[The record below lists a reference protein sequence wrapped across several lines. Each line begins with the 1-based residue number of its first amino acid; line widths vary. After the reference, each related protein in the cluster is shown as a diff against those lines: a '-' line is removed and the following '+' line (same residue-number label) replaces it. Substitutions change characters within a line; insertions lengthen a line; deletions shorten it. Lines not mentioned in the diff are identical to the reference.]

1 MADNGMTSED
11 SRIFR
16 AFQTAMIVLF
26 AGSIAAL
33 FFGMALRTQHLL
45 HQEMLTRARAHV
57 DGIITTRAW
66 AAGYQGVYVKKSP
79 EDRPNPF
86 LDEPVLVGRDGEQYL
101 RKNPATMTREISDLS
116 QRQGLFTFRITSS
129 RPVNPANAPDAF
141 EREGLDRFEAGTG
154 EYQSVE
160 QRGAETLFRYMAPL
174 YVDASCLDCHRY
186 QHYAPGDLHGAV
198 SVSFSIADVR
208 KNMIREGIV
217 IFVLA
222 LAALGILIA
231 VFFFFLKKMRRRL
244 HRLNAQL
251 ERMATT
257 DALTG
262 IANRGHLMDCVDREF
277 SRSRRHNQNLSFVL
291 FDIDRF
297 KDFNDTFGHQAGDT
311 ILRMLA
317 TLTVGML
324 RTYDIFGRYGGE
336 EFLLVLPDTS
346 EEDAFLLAERV
357 RTTIEAELAGLAG
370 VTQGS
375 IITVSGGVGRLR
387 EDDADAAAA
396 IRRADVAL
404 YAAKRNGR
412 NRIERD
418 K

>member
-1 MADNGMTSED
+1 
-11 SRIFR
+11 
-16 AFQTAMIVLF
+16 
-26 AGSIAAL
+26 
-33 FFGMALRTQHLL
+33 
-45 HQEMLTRARAHV
+45 
-57 DGIITTRAW
+57 
-66 AAGYQGVYVKKSP
+66 
-79 EDRPNPF
+79 
-86 LDEPVLVGRDGEQYL
+86 
-101 RKNPATMTREISDLS
+101 
-116 QRQGLFTFRITSS
+116 
-129 RPVNPANAPDAF
+129 
-141 EREGLDRFEAGTG
+141 
-154 EYQSVE
+154 
-160 QRGAETLFRYMAPL
+160 
-174 YVDASCLDCHRY
+174 
-186 QHYAPGDLHGAV
+186 
-198 SVSFSIADVR
+198 
-208 KNMIREGIV
+208 MIREGIV